1 MKNKLKENQV
11 EILKKHIKQFFPAE
25 EVDKVVN
32 NAKKTLE
39 RILPD
44 YRYWDF
50 EPPKIKI
57 LDIEKTANWDF
68 EIITNSWTFLTTKD
82 LSSWIKLPSS
92 WPMAWRNVTW
102 HYVSPS

>member
-1 MKNKLKENQV
+1 MKIKLKENQV
-11 EILKKHIKQFFPAE
+11 EDLKKHIKQFFPAE
-25 EVDKVVN
+25 KVDKVVN
-32 NAKKTLE
+32 NTKNTLE

-44 YRYWDF
+44 HRYLDF
-50 EPPKIKI
+50 EFSKIEILGVEKI
-57 LDIEKTANWDF
+57 ANWDF